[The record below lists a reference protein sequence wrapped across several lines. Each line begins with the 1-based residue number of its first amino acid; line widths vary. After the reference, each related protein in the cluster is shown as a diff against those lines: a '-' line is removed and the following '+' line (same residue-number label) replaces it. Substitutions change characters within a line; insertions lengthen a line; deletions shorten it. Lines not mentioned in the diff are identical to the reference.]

1 MSAWPD
7 SEAVTIRPLNRDD
20 LDRVIGIERSCYPY
34 PWTRGIFADCLRVG
48 YCCIALEVFQELV
61 GYSVMSFG
69 PGEAHLLNICID
81 PEYRR
86 QGYGA
91 FLLEQ
96 MISQA
101 RNAGAE
107 MIYLEVRPSNSAAIE
122 MYHQRGFHIIGTRPA
137 YYPAVMGRE
146 DARLMALNV

>member
-7 SEAVTIRPLNRDD
+7 SEAVTVRLLEHAD
-20 LDRVIGIERSCYPY
+20 LDRVMGIERSCYPF
-34 PWTRGIFADCLRVG
+34 PWTRGIFVDCLRVG
-48 YCCIALEVFQELV
+48 YCCTALQAARELV

-81 PEYRR
+81 PECQR
-86 QGYGA
+86 QGYGS

-96 MISQA
+96 MIGQA
-101 RNAGAE
+101 RHAGAE
-107 MIYLEVRPSNSAAIE
+107 MLYLEVRPSNTAAIE
-122 MYHQRGFHIIGTRPA
+122 MYHQRGFHMIGTRPN

-146 DARLMALNV
+146 DARLMALQL